1 MEECLNSEEKALLEY
16 ICTRY
21 KNTLEVKF
29 RIPMNDYSQIGVA
42 DSDELCKLLMAL
54 SIHDYISF
62 NSNTASH
69 LIHTTEITLTEKS
82 LNIFNVEHKGE

>member
-1 MEECLNSEEKALLEY
+1 MLEY

-42 DSDELCKLLMAL
+42 DSDELCKLLVAL
-54 SIHDYISF
+54 SKWTQAITWNMTE
-62 NSNTASH
+62 NSAAQ
-69 LIHTTEITLTEKS
+69 LM
-82 LNIFNVEHKGE
+82 F

>member
-1 MEECLNSEEKALLEY
+1 MQECLNSKEKALLEY
-16 ICTRY
+16 ICTHY

-54 SIHDYISF
+54 SIRDYISF

-69 LIHTTEITLTEKS
+69 LIHTQEITLTEKA
-82 LNIFNVEHKGE
+82 LNLFNAKQ